1 MVKYVTLGF
10 AILLPLSAAAQ
21 SVNVV
26 QGPEILRGI
35 ARFDEP
41 VSAGTITV
49 SSGAEVLQTV
59 QVAHFVNGTFS
70 VPLNAA
76 AQEAFISGDTRVK
89 VETQGNGNT
98 AAAELMA
105 DIHQLDPNR
114 VVVRVDPVTSI
125 AAAYR
130 DLKPLMSVDDA
141 RSVVST
147 ELGIGSLRQSP
158 HMIDFDSESFMLQS
172 RVSGGFNNFVK
183 QVAGE
188 IASGSTLSI
197 AKLTPTQMQARA
209 ETLSAASALPRLQSE
224 ATDAAS
230 VDVNS
235 LFVGLLTDLCGKA
248 LGALPLGEVVS
259 GWMIDQVLNN
269 IKSEKPDPIASQLAS
284 VAAQQQQVLDGLGQ
298 LQAQIAQ
305 LQTAVKNAIN
315 RQNYQNASR
324 AIQDPLNDLLDME
337 EQLELLASI
346 GLDPSNL
353 SFGQALLTRIQ
364 NSAGN
369 DLKKIWS
376 GLEGNNAIALDG
388 VIDLWSTAIG
398 PGPGAP
404 IFTNNAYLKSAIPL
418 EAYYF
423 GIQTIGLN
431 LQFEYAHSLQPTQSA
446 LSNALIN
453 NAYKD
458 FNSHHDTQMKL
469 VAHNRN
475 IAGLGLYA
483 ARIWPDSRYK
493 GDVNL
498 DNYTIDT
505 RSGLLW
511 SRRFAPGGEYQAYP
525 SVPPNGFE
533 IASNYVAK
541 VNASIGVSIISDD
554 FPIYLTFNI
563 PTRDQ
568 WTSLVGPPRATTADD
583 RMDARAWLIQSGIS
597 LLDNKYSMWTGDV
610 AKSVGEAKT
619 FPNWD
624 NWLIDISN
632 TRRGVFWYLVLNN
645 PNDPQKI
652 GDLLIVS
659 SSPLNPSNQVPTF
672 LYKTGQDVVP
682 LK

>member
-235 LFVGLLTDLCGKA
+235 LFVGLLTDLCGRA

-369 DLKKIWS
+369 DL
-376 GLEGNNAIALDG
+376 E
-388 VIDLWSTAIG
+388 
-398 PGPGAP
+398 
-404 IFTNNAYLKSAIPL
+404 
-418 EAYYF
+418 
-423 GIQTIGLN
+423 
-431 LQFEYAHSLQPTQSA
+431 
-446 LSNALIN
+446 
-453 NAYKD
+453 
-458 FNSHHDTQMKL
+458 
-469 VAHNRN
+469 R
-475 IAGLGLYA
+475 AGG
-483 ARIWPDSRYK
+483 K
-493 GDVNL
+493 
-498 DNYTIDT
+498 
-505 RSGLLW
+505 
-511 SRRFAPGGEYQAYP
+511 
-525 SVPPNGFE
+525 
-533 IASNYVAK
+533 
-541 VNASIGVSIISDD
+541 
-554 FPIYLTFNI
+554 
-563 PTRDQ
+563 
-568 WTSLVGPPRATTADD
+568 
-583 RMDARAWLIQSGIS
+583 
-597 LLDNKYSMWTGDV
+597 
-610 AKSVGEAKT
+610 
-619 FPNWD
+619 
-624 NWLIDISN
+624 
-632 TRRGVFWYLVLNN
+632 
-645 PNDPQKI
+645 
-652 GDLLIVS
+652 
-659 SSPLNPSNQVPTF
+659 
-672 LYKTGQDVVP
+672 
-682 LK
+682 